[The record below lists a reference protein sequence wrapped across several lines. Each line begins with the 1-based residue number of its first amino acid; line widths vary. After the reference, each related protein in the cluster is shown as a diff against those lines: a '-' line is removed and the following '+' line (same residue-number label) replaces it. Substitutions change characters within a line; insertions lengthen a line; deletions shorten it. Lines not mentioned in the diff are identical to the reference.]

1 MSSPTSVTLNNKSAA
16 TALLVNKQQQDQQ
29 IRARLLHKLGIH
41 GSTARSSPPSDV
53 TSSASRPSKAIS
65 SSTSTCSSSVVQ
77 VHQPPPTAAQ
87 LRRDRILRGMG
98 VGYTLKTLPPDGSAV
113 RNPLQGVK
121 TTTEPLK
128 ATLDDHKHNN
138 RNGGISTASSSADSH
153 SSAATNGDIKPR
165 KTRIMFQEDVEVM
178 PIPTRY
184 EYSDRIKSRIWSNR
198 HELQENAE
206 RNAVEFAAEGWNWR
220 NVTEDDGMYICSQ
233 SGELVHPIHLK
244 HLTIDDHNENDNQT
258 NHHYHQEEEEEEH
271 SYHGAPVN
279 VYDNNNDDDEDD
291 EHESSYNSCSL
302 SRGKPV

>member
-1 MSSPTSVTLNNKSAA
+1 MSSPTSVTLNSKTGTA
-16 TALLVNKQQQDQQ
+16 ALLVNKQQQDQQ

-41 GSTARSSPPSDV
+41 GGTARSSPPSDI
-53 TSSASRPSKAIS
+53 TSSSHPVKPIPTS
-65 SSTSTCSSSVVQ
+65 SVQ
-77 VHQPPPTAAQ
+77 VHQPPQTAAQ

-128 ATLDDHKHNN
+128 ATLND
-138 RNGGISTASSSADSH
+138 NGGISTASSSADSYA
-153 SSAATNGDIKPR
+153 SGAGGMKQR

-206 RNAVEFAAEGWNWR
+206 RNAVEFASEGWNWR

-244 HLTIDDHNENDNQT
+244 HLTIDDDNA
-258 NHHYHQEEEEEEH
+258 NQEG
-271 SYHGAPVN
+271 SSNGGAPVD
-279 VYDNNNDDDEDD
+279 VYNDEDNED
-291 EHESSYNSCSL
+291 EQDDGYNSCSL